1 MKKVEIKLKRSA
13 IAPLLDFIKPLADD
27 LKAGKGSDPQL
38 PEDFDADLRTA
49 WNEGLVESLG
59 RDTDTLMG
67 LFNSR
72 FFEEGA
78 IEIDAR
84 NAESVLRASAAIRLR
99 LRTCFLRKFSDEEL
113 ESGRLDHA
121 RMTRDE
127 QRGYGCFL
135 FLATIQEVVVEHLDS
150 IEGRD
155 S

>member
-13 IAPLLDFIKPLADD
+13 IAPLLDFIKPLAND
-27 LKAGKGSDPQL
+27 LKAGRGIDPVL
-38 PEDFDADLRTA
+38 PDDLDSELRA
-49 WNEGLVESLG
+49 SWQRDLVESSG
-59 RDTDTLMG
+59 RDADTLMG

-72 FFEEGA
+72 FFEDGA
-78 IEIDAR
+78 IEIDAG

-99 LRTCFLRKFSDEEL
+99 LRSAFLTKFSDADL
-113 ESGRLDHA
+113 ESGRLDHG
-121 RMTRDE
+121 RMTREE
-127 QRGYGCFL
+127 QRAYGCFL

>member
-13 IAPLLDFIKPLADD
+13 IAPMLDFIKPLADD
-27 LKAGKGSDPQL
+27 LKAGKGDKPDL
-38 PEDFDADLRTA
+38 PDDMDADFRSA
-49 WNEGLVESLG
+49 WNRDLAESLG
-59 RDTDTLMG
+59 RDADALMG
-67 LFNSR
+67 LFGSR

-78 IEIDAR
+78 IEINAG
-84 NAESVLRASAAIRLR
+84 NAESVLRAAAAIRLR
-99 LRTCFLRKFSDEEL
+99 LRTSVLGKFSDEEL

-135 FLATIQEVVVEHLDS
+135 FLATLQEVVVEHMDT